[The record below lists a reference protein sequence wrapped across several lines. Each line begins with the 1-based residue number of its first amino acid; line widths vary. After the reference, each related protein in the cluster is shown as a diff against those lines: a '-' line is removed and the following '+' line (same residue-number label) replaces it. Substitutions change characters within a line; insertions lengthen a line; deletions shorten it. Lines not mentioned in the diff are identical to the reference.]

1 MRLNNL
7 AGLLLGIGVFA
18 SCSPTSA
25 ASAENEYV
33 VVTCDTQGVETIVPV
48 DDDFYITTRGVSSP
62 PFEADIGVVAKTP
75 WKLLVPADGKM
86 ELEIGEYG
94 VYKVEDETGLE
105 DDVEGRIY
113 ILSVDFVQMWETE
126 NKANQIF
133 NPTRKD
139 DPTYS
144 NPNPDTNGDT
154 YGVPRNYIYMVPNT
168 AGSTYNVTIKANIQ
182 PTDLRTRFYAAGY
195 LGNQIVSGSGRIPF
209 DANGECELN
218 FLHPGSSPGV
228 EDFTIK
234 VGFDQNNNGE
244 LDSGDLFFPCV
255 VKNTTTDE
263 VIGDPMVKGSSG
275 NRYTSAK
282 ESVDDIVDGD
292 WTSPGW
298 ATSLVLPH
306 AKRLLQI
313 FRDGNASGVPTDKQP
328 TSSSCVNFNAFA
340 GLFAEWLTH
349 NSGASF
355 DDDGDATLTEYFW
368 NENTSLADLVATA
381 PKVEDEATT
390 FYNQSVYQIAA
401 NYFEGLPVGTTSYFP
416 SSVSWYD
423 VTHTSE
429 SPEWVTPYTET
440 FDTWLPNLID
450 DVNGTI
456 GRGRLLFHKARY
468 KVEKQETLFGS
479 TLVVTEVR
487 SWGEVSDLYDFN
499 HDVGGA
505 AQNAAILQIGY
516 GNGSYGATR
525 NRGKIFRD
533 RIEFNK
539 LYTELP

>member
-209 DANGECELN
+209 DASGECAFN

-234 VGFDQNNNGE
+234 VGFDQNDNGE
-244 LDSGDLFFPCV
+244 LDSGDLFLPCV

-263 VIGDPMVKGSSG
+263 VIGKPMVKGSSG
-275 NRYTSAK
+275 TRYSSAK
-282 ESVDDIVDGD
+282 ERIDNIIDGD
-292 WTSPGW
+292 WTTPGW

-313 FRDGNASGVPTDKQP
+313 FRDGNASGVPPDKQP
-328 TSSSCVNFNAFA
+328 TSSSSVSFNAFT
-340 GLFAEWLTH
+340 GYFAEWLTH
-349 NSGASF
+349 NSGAPF
-355 DDDGDATLTEYFW
+355 DDSGNAVLTEYTW
-368 NENTSLADLVATA
+368 NKDTSFADLVATA
-381 PKVEDEATT
+381 PQVEDPITAYYNQTVYPIVTNHFASLPVGSEADFPSATT
-390 FYNQSVYQIAA
+390 F
-401 NYFEGLPVGTTSYFP
+401 F
-416 SSVSWYD
+416 D
-423 VTHTSE
+423 VTHISE
-429 SPEWVTPYTET
+429 SPSWVAPYTVT
-440 FDTWLPNLID
+440 FDTWFPNLID

-456 GRGRLLFHKARY
+456 GRGRLPSQQVRY
-468 KVEKQETLFGS
+468 HIVKQTGG
-479 TLVVTEVR
+479 LVVTSIE
-487 SWGEVSDLYDFN
+487 SIGEVIDLYDFN

-505 AQNAAILQIGY
+505 AQDAAILQAGY
-516 GNGSYGATR
+516 GNGSYGSSH

-533 RIEFNK
+533 RIQFDK
-539 LYTELP
+539 FYTELP